1 MEFLSFCSK
10 MRCEE
15 IEKKELKMKRINK
28 LGEEITRESLNMTT
42 AESVEGRLEA
52 LNKRW
57 SDTKDMLRDYHDKD
71 EDERAEYG
79 GCCCFQMVKKAFH
92 ACFYS

>member
-1 MEFLSFCSK
+1 

-15 IEKKELKMKRINK
+15 IEKREVKMKHVNK
-28 LGEEITRESLNMTT
+28 LGEEITSESLNMTT
-42 AESVEGRLEA
+42 TEAVEGKLEA

-57 SDTKDMLRDYHDKD
+57 VDTKEMLNDYRDKD
-71 EDERAEYG
+71 EDERSEYG
-79 GCCCFQMVKKAFH
+79 GCCCFQMITKAFH

>member
-1 MEFLSFCSK
+1 

-15 IEKKELKMKRINK
+15 IEKKEAKMKHVNK
-28 LGEEITRESLNMTT
+28 LGEEITSESLNMTT
-42 AESVEGRLEA
+42 TEAVEGKLED

-57 SDTKDMLRDYHDKD
+57 RDTKEMLSDYRDKD

-79 GCCCFQMVKKAFH
+79 NCCCFQLVRKAFH

>member
-15 IEKKELKMKRINK
+15 IDKKELKMKRINK

-42 AESVEGRLEA
+42 GESVEGRLEA

-71 EDERAEYG
+71 EDERTEYG

>member
-1 MEFLSFCSK
+1 

-15 IEKKELKMKRINK
+15 IEKKEAKMKHINK
-28 LGEEITRESLNMTT
+28 LGEEITSESLNMTT
-42 AESVEGRLEA
+42 TEAVEGKLED

-57 SDTKDMLRDYHDKD
+57 RDTKEMLSDYRDKD
-71 EDERAEYG
+71 EDERSG
-79 GCCCFQMVKKAFH
+79 NCCCFQMITNAFH

>member
-1 MEFLSFCSK
+1 

-15 IEKKELKMKRINK
+15 IDKKELKMKRINK
-28 LGEEITRESLNMTT
+28 LGEEIAGESLNMMTT
-42 AESVEGRLEA
+42 ESVEERLEA

-57 SDTKDMLRDYHDKD
+57 RDTKEVLRDYSADKD
-71 EDERAEYG
+71 EDERAEYA

>member
-1 MEFLSFCSK
+1 

-15 IEKKELKMKRINK
+15 IEKREVKMKHVNK
-28 LGEEITRESLNMTT
+28 LGEEITSESLNMTT
-42 AESVEGRLEA
+42 TEAVEGKLEA

-57 SDTKDMLRDYHDKD
+57 VDTKEMLNDYRDKD
-71 EDERAEYG
+71 EDERSEYE
-79 GCCCFQMVKKAFH
+79 GCCCFQMITKAFH